1 MITFHNKITFLLTF
15 VLGIFVFLLA
25 IPHSNATLKTYDNST
40 LGFSIQYPAVD
51 SKITENGDIVA
62 FTLPSVSSYLLID
75 VTGLPSANMSLEQYT
90 NVTIDALNQSHT
102 NFNILDRTTIATLS
116 NNPANKILYTDVRG
130 ENENEFKT
138 LQLWTIKGE
147 KVYDIT
153 YIANSTTFEKDR
165 PLAEQMINSFKITE
179 KETKSIDSV
188 KDLNI
193 TTETGTTTTSSSINN
208 NNNKPPEG
216 QNDLD
221 NKAVVKGKSL
231 VGIEETPFVKNTKVI
246 KFSGKNY
253 ADVANSRDFNVN
265 SFTISTWF
273 NTAMNAREETYLV
286 NKGSINKDNDI
297 TGNTL
302 NYGLFLTKDEQVSG
316 GFETSTGDVH
326 IITSPESYNDEKWH
340 QAVLTFNDASHTL
353 KLYMDGSEVAT
364 NTANTG
370 VNPDDSG
377 NSPVRLGASSLSE
390 EGNTIGGFKGQ
401 LDDITIWNVAATDN
415 QILDLF
421 NKESQISR

>member
-1 MITFHNKITFLLTF
+1 M
-15 VLGIFVFLLA
+15 GILAFLLA

-62 FTLPSVSSYLLID
+62 FTLPSVSSYLLIE
-75 VTGLPSANMSLEQYT
+75 VTSLPSANMSLEQYT

-102 NFNILDRTTIATLS
+102 SFNIFDRTTVATLS
-116 NNPANKILYTDVRG
+116 NNPANKILYSDVRG

-138 LQLWTIKGE
+138 MQLWTIKDE
-147 KVYDIT
+147 KVYDIA
-153 YIANSTTFEKDR
+153 YIANSTTYEKDR
-165 PLAEQMINSFKITE
+165 PIAEQMINSFKITE
-179 KETKSIDSV
+179 KETKSLDSV
-188 KDLNI
+188 KDLNMS
-193 TTETGTTTTSSSINN
+193 TDTSTTSSSISTNTSTSSSSINN
-208 NNNKPPEG
+208 KNNKPPEG

-221 NKAVVKGKSL
+221 NKAAVTGKSL
-231 VGIEETPFVKNTKVI
+231 VGIEENPFVRNTKII

-253 ADVANSRDFNVN
+253 ADVADSRDFNVN
-265 SFTISTWF
+265 GFTISTWF

-286 NKGSINKDNDI
+286 NKGNLN
-297 TGNTL
+297 TGNDRTENNL

-340 QAVLTFNDASHTL
+340 QAVLTFDQISRNL

-364 NTANTG
+364 DTINAG
-370 VNPDDSG
+370 VIPDNSG

-401 LDDITIWNVAATDN
+401 LDDMTIWNVAATDN
-415 QILDLF
+415 QILDLY
-421 NKESQISR
+421 NKESKISR